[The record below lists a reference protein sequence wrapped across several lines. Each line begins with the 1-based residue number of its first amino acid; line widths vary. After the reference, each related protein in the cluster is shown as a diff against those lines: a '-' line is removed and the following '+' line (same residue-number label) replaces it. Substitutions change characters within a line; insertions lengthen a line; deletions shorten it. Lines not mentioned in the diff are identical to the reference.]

1 MSTFRTTRV
10 WQTGRQVGRI
20 LAGAAAALVAVVLL
34 APSTANAQCTAN
46 IVKQAFEGSDPL
58 DIVVSPGSSVGL
70 EFTVERTCGASGDQ
84 NEPVRVWETMGDEL
98 TLGAVVGY
106 PVQAGDD
113 AGEIT
118 AILGN
123 AACQL
128 AGAAAGVACDPVID
142 ISQCVLPCLLG
153 TGGDGVIDDG
163 TTFLATPGR
172 GFTGLQLPGEDND
185 PGQPRIVLRPDA
197 VLTVAQ
203 QCPEIVPPN
212 LNSLIEDRAFVVDS
226 SACLLTPGGCSVNER
241 IDFDD
246 ATLECTTPDEG
257 EPVNDFQCYPI
268 KPEPR
273 TRFQYRA
280 IEIAD
285 QFGTRSAR
293 IARPFELCAPVSK
306 QGEGIQDPE
315 AHLTCYK
322 LVTRQRDPWR
332 LLGDIDQFTPGSD
345 GTFFPENLIV
355 GRGAELC
362 FPAVKD
368 CVDDDDR
375 SCEGALEDVQQRLSH
390 FQCYQAR
397 SLAEDP
403 FVPGVLTLED
413 QFGLADS
420 FVGSAIKHCNP
431 LTAKAVDGGGLEELS
446 VATFPE
452 PEPGAASFWEGGEDV
467 HLKCYDVDSELR
479 PNRTSVEIRDQLH
492 PDGYRVR
499 VGRALQLCEPAV
511 KVLPDEL
518 DD

>member
-10 WQTGRQVGRI
+10 WQTGRQLGRI

-34 APSTANAQCTAN
+34 APSAANAQCTAN
-46 IVKQAFEGSDPL
+46 IVKQAFEGSDPT
-58 DIVVSPGSSVGL
+58 DIEVAPGSSVGL

-84 NEPVRVWETMGDEL
+84 AEPVRVWETMGDEL

-113 AGEIT
+113 PGEIT
-118 AILGN
+118 AVLGN

-128 AGAAAGVACDPVID
+128 AGAAAGVACDPFEP
-142 ISQCVLPCLLG
+142 SQCVLPCFLG
-153 TGGDGVIDDG
+153 ANEDGVVDDD

-172 GFTGLQLPGEDND
+172 GFTGLQLPSNPNGIGE
-185 PGQPRIVLRPDA
+185 PRIVLRPDA
-197 VLTVAQ
+197 ALTVTQ
-203 QCPEIVPPN
+203 QCPAIVPPN
-212 LNSLIEDRAFVVDS
+212 LESLIEDRATVIDS
-226 SACLLTPGGCSVNER
+226 SACLLTSGGCSVNER

-246 ATLECTTPDEG
+246 ATLVCKGVPPPP
-257 EPVNDFQCYPI
+257 PVPDFQCYPI

-273 TRFQYRA
+273 TRFQHRT
-280 IEIAD
+280 IEITD

-306 QGEGIQDPE
+306 EGEGIQDPE

-375 SCEGALEDVQQRLSH
+375 SCDVALEDLQQRLSH

-452 PEPGAASFWEGGEDV
+452 PEPGATAFWEGGEDV

-499 VGRALQLCEPAV
+499 VGRPLQLCEPAV
-511 KVLPDEL
+511 KVLPEEL